1 MEVKSEGWEQN
12 RFQNKLFRDMTLEV
26 EVMQDML
33 EDMVPV
39 MDVIITEEM
48 FNKYESVV
56 SFAMKTWD

>member
-1 MEVKSEGWEQN
+1 
-12 RFQNKLFRDMTLEV
+12 MTLEV

>member
-1 MEVKSEGWEQN
+1 MEVKSEGWEPN

>member
-1 MEVKSEGWEQN
+1 MEKKSESWEPIK
-12 RFQNKLFRDMTLEV
+12 FQNKLFRDMTLEV

>member
-1 MEVKSEGWEQN
+1 MEVKSEGWEPN

-26 EVMQDML
+26 QVMQDML

>member
-1 MEVKSEGWEQN
+1 MEVELKGWEPN

-48 FNKYESVV
+48 FNKYE
-56 SFAMKTWD
+56 